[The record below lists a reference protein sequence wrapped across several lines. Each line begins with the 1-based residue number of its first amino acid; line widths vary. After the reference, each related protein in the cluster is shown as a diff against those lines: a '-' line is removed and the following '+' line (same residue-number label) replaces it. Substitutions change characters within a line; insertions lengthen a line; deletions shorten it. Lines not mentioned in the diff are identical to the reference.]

1 MDYALL
7 KININMNS
15 TRLDLIKDG
24 DVVIIV
30 GNNQPFKVFSKSSL
44 SRKVKGIWLLT
55 GDEIFLDAGEATLP
69 TDQDWILSLVE
80 KLENDKIEID
90 KRIKSIKSIVN

>member
-1 MDYALL
+1 MGCVSL

-24 DVVIIV
+24 EVVIIV
-30 GNNQPFKVFSKSSL
+30 RKNSQPFKVIEKNV
-44 SRKVKGIWLLT
+44 SRKVRGFWLLT
-55 GDEIFLDAGEATLP
+55 GEEIILDGGEATLP
-69 TDQDWILSLVE
+69 TDKDWILSLIE

-90 KRIKSIKSIVN
+90 KRIKAIKAIN